1 VQRLA
6 AAESLQN
13 VQALFQGLDE
23 EGGFGHK
30 RGSSMRGQGGR
41 CPKRGA
47 MLALRK
53 RHSPFDHYAV
63 AIHDNRN
70 SMNFIDVRS
79 HGIDMGTAAPI
90 RRRSSTRTPQRNDRQ
105 RGWRYQAPAHCLVAI
120 GRFVLLVCTVCSE
133 GGRYSGLTVNNN
145 RSVPWF
151 LHNAN
156 CAAPPWRQ

>member
-1 VQRLA
+1 IAITLYYSVRYRSSRRHYSQLFPTRRSSDL
-6 AAESLQN
+6 SLQN

-53 RHSPFDHYAV
+53 RRSPFDHYAV

-79 HGIDMGTAAPI
+79 RRIDM
-90 RRRSSTRTPQRNDRQ
+90 
-105 RGWRYQAPAHCLVAI
+105 
-120 GRFVLLVCTVCSE
+120 
-133 GGRYSGLTVNNN
+133 
-145 RSVPWF
+145 
-151 LHNAN
+151 
-156 CAAPPWRQ
+156 